1 MNTLRVISGVKSP
14 NKSQY
19 EVLVNMDAIHTE
31 SPSSC
36 LPEYIELTNSENVA
50 LKIIVRVV
58 NDPELESGTV
68 ALHPRTH
75 ATTLRITHGSIVMYR
90 FIEQDE
96 NLPEAEEIVY
106 VHTKS
111 SLKFESPYLVER
123 IYLAPGYI
131 FFSSSQRCRVV
142 SGEGLYTYK
151 FTKTIGSSGNMF
163 SNRLGGEDI
172 PFYEPISRTEEININ
187 FSQMGIGGLAKQM
200 NALIKQ
206 VLISRIIDDKMREH
220 YQVKDIKGIL
230 LYGPPGTGKSLIAR
244 NIGTIIPNSII
255 KKVNGPELSSKF
267 YGETESK
274 VRSIFDDA
282 RRNSNQLHVIIFD
295 EIDAI
300 GRKRG
305 GPGGI
310 HDDKVLT
317 QLLTM
322 IDGLDAMN
330 NIIVIG
336 ITNRKD
342 VLDSALLRAG
352 RLECHIEIPLPTQNG
367 RKEILEIYLKP
378 MLEKKLLDD
387 SVQVETLT
395 PLLDGYSGAD
405 IESLVGRV
413 KNLALLRNCEVDELS
428 IKPSKDRTDMS
439 QITIND
445 FNASL
450 REFRPT
456 FARYNETVQRYVNNY
471 PTYDERIESTT
482 LEVLDQMRGDM
493 KKPHIVSFS
502 VEDRSD
508 ACHLVRLL
516 DLPYTNYVSYN
527 DFLGQDSYS
536 NCVMLEEA
544 YVKCIQSEHAILILD
559 SLSLIGDRALTL
571 RRAHI
576 METPLESGKK
586 LVIIKID

>member
-1 MNTLRVISGVKSP
+1 MNTLQVISGIKSP
-14 NKSQY
+14 NHTQY
-19 EVLVNMDAIHTE
+19 EVLVNI
-31 SPSSC
+31 PSKTIC
-36 LPEYIELTNSENVA
+36 DFMETRYIELVNPEDVA
-50 LKIIVRVV
+50 LRIIVKAAHSSKL
-58 NDPELESGTV
+58 DAGTV
-68 ALHPRTH
+68 ALHPPTH
-75 ATTLRITHGSIVMYR
+75 AATLRAVNGSRVKYRLISQDFVM
-90 FIEQDE
+90 
-96 NLPEAEEIVY
+96 PEADKILY
-106 VHTKS
+106 QYTKS
-111 SLKFESPYLVER
+111 SIELTTPYLVDS

-131 FFSSSQRCRVV
+131 FFSSGQRCRVV
-142 SGEGLYTYK
+142 AGEGLYTHNLQKAEAEFLYPSELV
-151 FTKTIGSSGNMF
+151 T
-163 SNRLGGEDI
+163 
-172 PFYEPISRTEEININ
+172 RTEEININ

-200 NALIKQ
+200 NTLIKQ

-230 LYGPPGTGKSLIAR
+230 LHGPPGTGKSLIAR
-244 NIGTIIPNSII
+244 NIGTIIPNSVI

-282 RRNSNQLHVIIFD
+282 RKNPNQLHVIIFD

-305 GPGGI
+305 GSGGT

-352 RLECHIEIPLPTQNG
+352 RLECHIEIPLPTQAG

-378 MLEKKLLDD
+378 MFEKKLLDD
-387 SVQVETLT
+387 SVRVESLT

-428 IKPSKDRTDMS
+428 IKPSKDGADMS

-445 FNASL
+445 FNATL
-450 REFRPT
+450 QEFQPT
-456 FARYNETVQRYVNNY
+456 FARYNETVQQYVSNY
-471 PTYDERIESTT
+471 PKYNDRIEILV
-482 LEVLDQMRGDM
+482 LEVLDKIAGDM
-493 KKPHIVSFS
+493 KKPYVVSFS
-502 VEDRSD
+502 AEDRSD
-508 ACHLVRLL
+508 ACHLIRLL

-527 DFLGQDSYS
+527 DFLGQNSYS
-536 NCVMLEEA
+536 NCAVLEEA
-544 YVKCIQSEHAILILD
+544 YVKCIQSEHAVLILD
-559 SLSLIGDRALTL
+559 SLSLVGDRALTL
-571 RRAHI
+571 RQAHI
-576 METPLESGKK
+576 METPLKSEKK
-586 LVIIKID
+586 LVIVKID